1 MAFHNIDDFDPSP
14 KVRVVVAQ
22 GDLENRTSREWFAMQ
37 AMKLSANW
45 ENVPNDDFIA
55 LCYEP
60 EMLAD
65 MTPLERE
72 LLARLAGAWE
82 MACNPN
88 AGLED

>member
-1 MAFHNIDDFDPSP
+1 MAFHNIDDFDPLP
-14 KVRVVVAQ
+14 KVRVAIAQ
-22 GDLENRTSREWFAMQ
+22 SDAENQEARKHHTLFL
-37 AMKLSANW
+37 MKQGGNW
-45 ENVPNDDFIA
+45 EDWSNDDFIA
-55 LCYEP
+55 LCEEP

-82 MACNPN
+82 MVNNPD

>member
-1 MAFHNIDDFDPSP
+1 MAFHNIDDFDPLP

-37 AMKLSANW
+37 AMKQSANW
-45 ENVPNDDFIA
+45 ESMPHDDFIA

-82 MACNPN
+82 MACNPDT
-88 AGLED
+88 GLED